1 MAKTKKMYS
10 PRLDKEFELTV
21 CEPVEGQIKG
31 NADDITV
38 VRASALEKILF
49 DELEGAVTWDWS
61 VLPSG
66 AIIVD
71 IRDDSGVHVAGVGDI
86 ASKGLKGEIS
96 RSFPTSTAWSRAI
109 SSAVAKYLGFE
120 GRVYTDASFEVQASS
135 DDVLSMPLEA
145 PAKKAKPAP
154 VSVESES
161 PEKSDL
167 AFDPI
172 EAASTVY
179 ELEED
184 GPVAVKTPY
193 EDVLF
198 PIGVGKNRKMGEL
211 IKDDD
216 VSLINPKPGLPK
228 GRQLIERALRTGSLN
243 KYPEAKE
250 AAEYLLSSK

>member
-10 PRLDKEFELTV
+10 PRLEKEFELTV

-31 NADDITV
+31 NADDITI

-86 ASKGLKGEIS
+86 ASKGLKGEIAH
-96 RSFPTSTAWSRAI
+96 SFPTSTAWSRAI
-109 SSAVAKYLGFE
+109 SSAVSKYLGFE
-120 GRVYTDASFEVQASS
+120 GRVYTDASFEIQASS
-135 DDVLSMPLEA
+135 DDTFS
-145 PAKKAKPAP
+145 AP
-154 VSVESES
+154 VAATTRTA
-161 PEKSDL
+161 KSAPPADEPKIPV
-167 AFDPI
+167 DPI
-172 EAASTVY
+172 EASSTVY
-179 ELEED
+179 ELVED
-184 GPVAVKTPY
+184 EAVEVKTPY

-198 PIGVGKNRKMGEL
+198 PVGSEKNRKMGEL
-211 IKDDD
+211 INDDS
-216 VSLINPKPGLPK
+216 VKLINPKPGLPK
-228 GRQLIERALRTGSLN
+228 GRQLIERALKGGMLN

-250 AAEYLLSSK
+250 AAEYLLSK